1 MDGIKEKVGQSWEDC
16 EAEVEKLFREKLDIE
31 DKIIIERAHRA
42 KKTKNSKKNQSRT
55 MICCLLNFKDK
66 ENILKNC
73 RKLKGTNIFVS
84 EDFSQETLEHRR
96 ELWKEVKRLR
106 EEEDKIAYLNYR
118 SIVVRSKNTES

>member
-1 MDGIKEKVGQSWEDC
+1 
-16 EAEVEKLFREKLDIE
+16 
-31 DKIIIERAHRA
+31 
-42 KKTKNSKKNQSRT
+42 
-55 MICCLLNFKDK
+55 MICCLRNFKDK

-118 SIVVRSKNTES
+118 SIVVGSKNTES